1 MNAFRRRLLQAGL
14 AGAAVPVLHAAR
26 AAAPAQNAAAVSA
39 EEAALKAATGPG
51 LAMWKGGRTIALDL
65 PDMQGRLHGLDELR
79 SSVTIVTFWATWC
92 APCRQ
97 EIPIMSALADRY
109 REKGLRLVAVND
121 AEAPERIDAF
131 LTRLPI
137 AGLVLH
143 DRNGTAMRGWH
154 VVGMPAN
161 FVLDRKGAIRL
172 WHLGGMDWT
181 RPAIVD
187 AVTALL

>member
-1 MNAFRRRLLQAGL
+1 
-14 AGAAVPVLHAAR
+14 
-26 AAAPAQNAAAVSA
+26 
-39 EEAALKAATGPG
+39 
-51 LAMWKGGRTIALDL
+51 
-65 PDMQGRLHGLDELR
+65 
-79 SSVTIVTFWATWC
+79 
-92 APCRQ
+92 
-97 EIPIMSALADRY
+97 MSALADRY